1 MLPIC
6 RTFPYLISALHIK
19 ELGKKNIK
27 NKIKINIKISQ
38 RISKPEMWG
47 FGEKTRGF

>member
-1 MLPIC
+1 MQNIPISNFSITYK
-6 RTFPYLISALHIK
+6 RTW
-19 ELGKKNIK
+19 KKNIK

>member
-1 MLPIC
+1 MQNIPISNFSIIYK
-6 RTFPYLISALHIK
+6 RTWK
-19 ELGKKNIK
+19 KKNIK
-27 NKIKINIKISQ
+27 KKMNMKISQ